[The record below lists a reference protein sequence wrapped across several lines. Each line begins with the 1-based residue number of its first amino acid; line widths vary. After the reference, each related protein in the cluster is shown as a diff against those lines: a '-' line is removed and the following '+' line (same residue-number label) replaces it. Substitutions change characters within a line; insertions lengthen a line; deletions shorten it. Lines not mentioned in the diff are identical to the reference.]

1 MEGIMGPLF
10 AALVKF
16 GVFIIFISA
25 IVEVY
30 KDFSF
35 VGITTLVRN
44 LLFSLFKG
52 QALDGPTIRFISFL
66 VGLFACWAWD
76 YGLIS
81 SVIEGGSRMHAGPS
95 GWIDWIGTSAAQSM
109 GAAWVFD
116 RFVATAKLAA
126 KAKADAGV

>member
-1 MEGIMGPLF
+1 MGPLF

-25 IVEVY
+25 IVEVA
-30 KDFSF
+30 KDFLH
-35 VGITTLVRN
+35 VGVVALVRN
-44 LLFSLFKG
+44 LFGALFKG
-52 QALDGPTIRFISFL
+52 LTLDGPTIRFISFL
-66 VGLFACWAWD
+66 VGLFACWAFD

-81 SVIEGGSRMHAGPS
+81 TVIEGGARMHQGPS

-116 RFVATAKLAA
+116 RFVATAKAAA